1 MKLRLLL
8 CLIAALMV
16 SCAVLSFKANAASDS
31 NILVNMV
38 PENPAPNESVSITLS
53 SYVNDLNSVSI
64 SWTVSGKTVLSG
76 IGKTTFS
83 LTAPGIGGET
93 DVVAAVALPD
103 GLTNTTIVVKPTE
116 MVLLWQADDSYV
128 PPFYRG
134 KALPTPDS
142 EVKVVAIPE
151 IKNSSQMV
159 DPANLVY
166 AWKQDYTNNVDGSGY
181 GKDSFIYVNDYL
193 DSSNDIEVTASTI
206 DQQNS
211 AEASLDIN
219 TYQPKIV
226 FYKNDPDLGTIWGQA
241 LSDGYKIQ
249 YQEIVQ
255 AAPYFISP
263 KDIRIP
269 FLTFNWS
276 INDNPIT
283 VPDYSK
289 NLMPL
294 KVPTGT
300 SGTSTLKLEIDNT
313 EKIFE
318 TVTKEI
324 NLTF

>member
-8 CLIAALMV
+8 YLIVALMIP
-16 SCAVLSFKANAASDS
+16 CAFLPFKANAASDS
-31 NILVNMV
+31 SILVNMV
-38 PENPAPNESVSITLS
+38 PENPTPNENVSITLN
-53 SYVNDLNSVSI
+53 SYANDLNSVLIYWSI
-64 SWTVSGKTVLSG
+64 GGKTVLSG

-83 LTAPGIGGET
+83 LTAPGVGEET
-93 DVVAAVALPD
+93 DVVAAIALPD
-103 GLTNTTIVVKPTE
+103 GLINTTIVVKPAE

-151 IKNSSQMV
+151 IKNGSKMA
-159 DPANLVY
+159 DPTNLVY

-181 GKDSFIYVNDYL
+181 GKNSFTYINDYL
-193 DSSNDIEVTASTI
+193 DNSNNIEVTASTI

-211 AEASLDIN
+211 ADASLDIS

-226 FYKNDPDLGTIWGQA
+226 FYKNDPNLGTIWDQA

-249 YQEIVQ
+249 DQEIVQ

-276 INDNPIT
+276 INDNPIA

-294 KVPTGT
+294 KVPAGT
-300 SGTSTLKLEIDNT
+300 SGTSTLKLEIDST

-318 TVTKEI
+318 TATKEI